1 MSTSSTSSQG
11 PPTSIETRLFINGSF
26 IPSQT
31 GKKFPVINPATEK
44 LTASVYEAEAV
55 DVDLAVAAAQAAFP
69 AWSAKGAWDRAQL
82 FFKLATL
89 LEGANSELA
98 RLEAVSMGRP
108 VSQYG
113 ECLFSVS
120 CFCFFAL
127 VGVRGIGMGG
137 WLLF

>member
-1 MSTSSTSSQG
+1 MSTSSASSQG
-11 PPTSIETRLFINGSF
+11 PTTIETRLFINGSF

-69 AWSAKGAWDRAQL
+69 AWSEKGAWDRAQL

-89 LEGANSELA
+89 LEAANSELA

-113 ECLFSVS
+113 EFLF
-120 CFCFFAL
+120 
-127 VGVRGIGMGG
+127 
-137 WLLF
+137 LFLFL